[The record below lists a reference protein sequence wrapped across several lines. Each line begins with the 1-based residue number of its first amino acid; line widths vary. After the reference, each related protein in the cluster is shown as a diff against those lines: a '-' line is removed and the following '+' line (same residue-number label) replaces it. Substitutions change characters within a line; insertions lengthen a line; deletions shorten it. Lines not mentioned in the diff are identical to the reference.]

1 MNPIFV
7 KKSDGTDEEFDIIKL
22 KESLV
27 RSGAQPTIIDKII
40 RTITDDLK
48 SKSARLGNKAVCD
61 VTTIYKQAFSM
72 LKKMSI
78 SAAARYSLRR
88 SIMEIGPTGFPFEE
102 FVAELFKAQG
112 FNTLTDQ
119 MVLGKCVPHE
129 VDVVAWNKR
138 KLLMAEVKYH
148 NELAGKTDLKVALYV
163 KARFDDLSQNKYQY
177 TEDTPARKLDEGW
190 LVTNT
195 KFTETAITYAEC
207 SNLKLLSW
215 NYPQN
220 ENILDLIERYKLHPV
235 TCLTSLTSSDKK
247 SLIGRKIMLCKD
259 LYERK
264 DDMKQLGIS
273 PAKIF
278 KAYSEIGTIFEELEG
293 VKRAVEGV

>member
-7 KKSDGTDEEFDIIKL
+7 KKSDGTDEEFDVMKL

-27 RSGAQPTIIDKII
+27 KSGAQPTVIDKII
-40 RTITDDLK
+40 RTVTEDLK
-48 SKSARLGNKAVCD
+48 SRSEKLGKKAVCD
-61 VTTIYKQAFSM
+61 VTQIYKQAFLM

-112 FNTLTDQ
+112 YQTLTDQ

-129 VDVVAWNKR
+129 VDVIAWNKK
-138 KLLMAEVKYH
+138 KLIMAEVKYH

-163 KARFDDLSQNKYQY
+163 KARFDDLSENKYQY
-177 TEDTPARKLDEGW
+177 TEGTPARKLDEGW

-195 KFTETAITYAEC
+195 KFTESAINYSAC
-207 SNLKLLSW
+207 VKLNLLSW
-215 NYPQN
+215 NYPHQG
-220 ENILDLIERYKLHPV
+220 NILDLIEEKKLHPV
-235 TCLTSLTSSDKK
+235 TCLTSLTASDKK
-247 SLIGRKIMLCKD
+247 FLIGRKLLLCKD
-259 LYERK
+259 LYDNK
-264 DDMKQLGIS
+264 TSMKELGMS
-273 PAKIF
+273 EAKIF
-278 KAYSEIGTIFEELEG
+278 KAYAEISSIFNELDG
-293 VKRAVEGV
+293 VKAALNS